1 MQVKKVILLLFL
13 LIPML
18 DIFYSC
24 CHCDVE
30 TEHVSYSHQ
39 TLQLKNL
46 DNSGEKAIETESLQ
60 INKNAYGIR
69 LYLSREQNAT
79 TFTKQVNSIFFHS
92 AYAFHC
98 GCPPE
103 CIYSASDSI
112 ISINIFTVRKFDD
125 QHPENS
131 NITNYFR
138 PDMENYVANM
148 RYSYES
154 EKPNAFSIEG
164 SIGKLIIDLLLMTA
178 PTSDDLQQFKIQIVL
193 SDGRIL
199 EELTSEIEL
208 I

>member
-1 MQVKKVILLLFL
+1 MIVEKVVSLQKFMQMKKVILLLFL

-46 DNSGEKAIETESLQ
+46 DNSGE
-60 INKNAYGIR
+60 IN
-69 LYLSREQNAT
+69 
-79 TFTKQVNSIFFHS
+79 
-92 AYAFHC
+92 
-98 GCPPE
+98 
-103 CIYSASDSI
+103 
-112 ISINIFTVRKFDD
+112 
-125 QHPENS
+125 
-131 NITNYFR
+131 
-138 PDMENYVANM
+138 MENYVANM

-164 SIGKLIIDLLLMTA
+164 SIGKLIVDLLLMTA
-178 PTSDDLQQFKIQIVL
+178 PTSDNLQQFKIQIVL